1 MNAISATVVMVV
13 LAVAAGGA
21 NAQRATVVGV
31 KERRDKV
38 TAYADAEGKTRLDP
52 VLPAQLIH
60 RPSVLETSVDES
72 LVRVRIGERE
82 VWLDRNAL
90 QLGADVNAACHEV
103 TSAHGAPPPG
113 AARGANSACP
123 LNIRTGGK

>member
-1 MNAISATVVMVV
+1 MNAIGTTAVVILLLAASVV
-13 LAVAAGGA
+13 H
-21 NAQRATVVGV
+21 AQRATVVGV

-38 TAYADAEGKTRLDP
+38 SAYADAEGRTRLEP
-52 VLPAQLIH
+52 VLPAQLSH

-72 LVRVRIGERE
+72 LVRVRIGERD

-103 TSAHGAPPPG
+103 ASAHGAPPPG

-123 LNIRTGGK
+123 LTIRTGGK